1 MRRELED
8 AVKDER
14 TTLKEDIAPVPAVVL
29 DDIVS
34 LGLDPKVERD
44 ESDAADPP
52 ESSIR
57 FDRRRRG
64 KAKSYLIMWSVPE
77 SPSGTR
83 KHEKANMQYAR
94 KSLRAISTR
103 TGRRE
108 RGHELEQD
116 DVHELAEEQP
126 CVVL

>member
-44 ESDAADPP
+44 QGNTADPP
-52 ESSIR
+52 R
-57 FDRRRRG
+57 
-64 KAKSYLIMWSVPE
+64 
-77 SPSGTR
+77 
-83 KHEKANMQYAR
+83 
-94 KSLRAISTR
+94 
-103 TGRRE
+103 
-108 RGHELEQD
+108 
-116 DVHELAEEQP
+116 
-126 CVVL
+126 